1 MVKRGW
7 TSLIEVHVKEI
18 NDVWYAAAVYG
29 EQIYAT
35 TFTFDREDAIKR
47 IEGSLPRILN
57 LRIVEDTD
65 RYNNLFEALNRIFN
79 GEEPAFN
86 FEINMDYLTDY
97 RKKVLLSLAEVP
109 KGYVTTY
116 GLLSKVAGGG
126 ARSVGNVMAKNPFPL
141 ILPCHRVIRHDLTL
155 GNFGHGRDVKKKLL
169 MREDE
174 GFSEPKFK
182 IVNGKKLKLFPIRFI
197 KELKR

>member
-1 MVKRGW
+1 
-7 TSLIEVHVKEI
+7 
-18 NDVWYAAAVYG
+18 
-29 EQIYAT
+29 
-35 TFTFDREDAIKR
+35 
-47 IEGSLPRILN
+47 
-57 LRIVEDTD
+57 
-65 RYNNLFEALNRIFN
+65 
-79 GEEPAFN
+79 
-86 FEINMDYLTDY
+86 
-97 RKKVLLSLAEVP
+97 
-109 KGYVTTY
+109 
-116 GLLSKVAGGG
+116 
-126 ARSVGNVMAKNPFPL
+126 VGNVMAKNPFPL